1 MEVRVRLITVLL
13 PTGNLAGHSL
23 SVVTMLNVSGHRCA
37 VQAYYVYIASNRWLA
52 MRLEF
57 VGACIVM
64 LAGLFAIVGSS
75 VSPGKGGLAISY
87 ALSVTQT
94 LNWLVR
100 MTSEVET
107 NIVGELIAAY
117 TEDRLVRDTRI
128 GTAFG

>member
-1 MEVRVRLITVLL
+1 
-13 PTGNLAGHSL
+13 
-23 SVVTMLNVSGHRCA
+23 
-37 VQAYYVYIASNRWLA
+37 